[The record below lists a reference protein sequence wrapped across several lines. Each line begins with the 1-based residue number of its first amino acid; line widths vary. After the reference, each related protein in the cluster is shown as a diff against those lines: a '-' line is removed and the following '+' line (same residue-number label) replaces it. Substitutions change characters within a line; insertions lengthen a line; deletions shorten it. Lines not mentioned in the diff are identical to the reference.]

1 MEGDLILEDCFIT
14 QSAPDIRKKLQRIP
28 LDFEHT
34 LDNLLK
40 PANKIFYNRDQE
52 EIRRKD
58 EQNRKNMMALVA
70 ALCEVNGGLSGER
83 KHGSGLFSMC
93 TKNATSK
100 GNARYYGESPISQA
114 LLAKDIT
121 RRLYDPRVEGIWVL
135 GPP

>member
-1 MEGDLILEDCFIT
+1 MEGDLILEDCFIA

-70 ALCEVNGGLSGER
+70 ALCEVNGGLTYQE
-83 KHGSGLFSMC
+83 KESMDLAC
-93 TKNATSK
+93 FQCVQKTLPQK
-100 GNARYYGESPISQA
+100 GMPGIMEKA
-114 LLAKDIT
+114 L
-121 RRLYDPRVEGIWVL
+121 
-135 GPP
+135 